1 MSEYRPDESSPIKQ
15 ASTALSYRHGRI
27 DGLSGKKSDPFGAD
41 ADDWAAYRKGYE
53 HGQSERRPKFP
64 ILAVAASM
72 AVLVAVFIWWRI
84 G

>member
-1 MSEYRPDESSPIKQ
+1 MSEYRPDEPSPLPQ

-27 DGLSGKKSDPFGAD
+27 DGLKGKKREPTGSNV
-41 ADDWAAYRKGYE
+41 DDWAAYCQGYA

-64 ILAVAASM
+64 TRSVVLAV
-72 AVLVAVFIWWRI
+72 AVLVAVFIWWRM